1 MTLQLKKD
9 YQQGI
14 ALRATAHKIAVKIER
29 VIKQIDELTTGAGT
43 NTSVRITHVQLR
55 KFINQAKIFVNIAND
70 PKSKKID
77 NMKLQ
82 LQLEKAFL
90 DTQHSNIKQRQLLY
104 NEMTNHPGTVKMYQP
119 LMDALTILAFLN
131 ISEITNINFE
141 TKSAKLAENLL
152 TVSTLN
158 AYAELVRDHDVA
170 NNAIVARV
178 TKPMISQFKM
188 QINVKPKAF
197 KVDLANSTEDQ
208 FAEKIKDGLKT
219 IYLNRFVPEIT
230 ELAVNR
236 ANEIFEV
243 ESDPTEFKQLE
254 KHLSNLS
261 EKNANSRF
269 IIHPLTNEVTKAVY
283 QDFVDKYKSS
293 EV

>member
-14 ALRATAHKIAVKIER
+14 ALRATAHKIAVKIEQ

-55 KFINQAKIFVNIAND
+55 KFTEQAKVFVKIAND
-70 PKSKKID
+70 PKSKEID

-90 DTQHSNIKQRQLLY
+90 DTQHSNIKQRQLLH
-104 NEMTNHPGTVKMYQP
+104 NEMTNHPGTVELYQP
-119 LMDALTILAFLN
+119 LMDALSILAFLN
-131 ISEITNINFE
+131 ISEITSINFE

-152 TVSTLN
+152 TVPTLN
-158 AYAELVRDHDVA
+158 QYAELVRDHDVS
-170 NNAIVARV
+170 NNAVVARIA
-178 TKPMISQFKM
+178 KPMTSQFKM

-197 KVDLANSTEDQ
+197 KEDLANSTEDQ
-208 FAEKIKDGLKT
+208 FADKIKEGLKT
-219 IYLNRFVPEIT
+219 IYLNRFAPDIA
-230 ELAVNR
+230 ELAINR
-236 ANEIFEV
+236 ANEIFDV
-243 ESDPTEFKQLE
+243 ESDPTEFKQLTT
-254 KHLSNLS
+254 HLTNLA
-261 EKNANSRF
+261 EKNANNRYV
-269 IIHPLTNEVTKAVY
+269 INPLAEEVTKAVY